1 MDFHGHNYT
10 HSRKQ
15 MQSGEDQL
23 AGSWDLTKC
32 VIGEAI
38 KMENHHSPD
47 KQGHIML
54 LGTYSYLSQS
64 KGLTYL

>member
-1 MDFHGHNYT
+1 
-10 HSRKQ
+10 

-38 KMENHHSPD
+38 KMENHRSPD